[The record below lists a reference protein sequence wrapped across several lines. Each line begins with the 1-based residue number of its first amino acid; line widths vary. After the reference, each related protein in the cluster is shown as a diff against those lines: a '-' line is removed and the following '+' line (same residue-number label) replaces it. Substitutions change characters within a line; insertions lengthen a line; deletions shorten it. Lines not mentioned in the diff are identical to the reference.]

1 MPDFGVA
8 LCRAGGT
15 VQQGEEEQVKD
26 GDAGSRDRGLP
37 GRGQVVPRRTKA
49 QGLLPE
55 AREDWLAVTYA
66 REYADGAL
74 ISDKTRATDMRDPV
88 LVWLD
93 THAPSGLAVYNGDR
107 LPALKGAIL
116 SGGLITQD
124 IRVVRPQDGQRVR
137 DVRVG
142 PDGFVY
148 VLTDGE
154 RGRVLRLEPA
164 V

>member
-1 MPDFGVA
+1 M
-8 LCRAGGT
+8 
-15 VQQGEEEQVKD
+15 GEAEQVKD

-74 ISDKTRATDMRDPV
+74 ISDKTRAADMRDPV

-93 THAPSGLAVYNGDR
+93 T
-107 LPALKGAIL
+107 
-116 SGGLITQD
+116 QD
-124 IRVVRPQDGQRVR
+124 IRVVRPQEGQRARETRIPVGERVR
-137 DVRVG
+137 DVKQG

-154 RGRVLRLEPA
+154 RGRVLRLESA
-164 V
+164 S